1 MYTGIWFGE
10 FGSVGCREV
19 RMRTFL
25 VLNAIQF
32 VGLVQHMR
40 CIEGRVGKRTGRL
53 AGSVYVGCA
62 VKRGSGLIVCME

>member
-1 MYTGIWFGE
+1 
-10 FGSVGCREV
+10 
-19 RMRTFL
+19 MRTFL

-53 AGSVYVGCA
+53 AGSMYVGCA